1 MSQFTPAFLLDNE
14 DLVAPLA
21 PWCVWLDNL
30 ELAILLLAQPWI
42 GGGLRRAELE
52 QQLVRVGADLPVGPV
67 YFQRVNRA
75 TATLVNRGQLE
86 SLGSGRQRRFAT
98 TSRGF
103 AALLFNLQV
112 LRADPTVDGSEFE
125 LKRSLVSLWNLIV
138 DRFLQGSEE
147 LALDGDLIRLFNEL
161 EELELWTHRIIT
173 DQTVSDAFN
182 ILRLIETQRAR
193 VERLAKASETRL
205 RTARMQQQ
213 LLGAA
218 DSSQPNPQQKK
229 EGTAITP
236 EQAMA
241 AVQLVVASTAPQM
254 AAAANLVRYRNYLHY
269 LDDLTTMYATE
280 LKVVDLTALRS
291 AMAGRRT

>member
-1 MSQFTPAFLLDNE
+1 
-14 DLVAPLA
+14 
-21 PWCVWLDNL
+21 
-30 ELAILLLAQPWI
+30 
-42 GGGLRRAELE
+42 
-52 QQLVRVGADLPVGPV
+52 V

-173 DQTVSDAFN
+173 DQTVADAFN

-193 VERLAKASETRL
+193 VERLASASETRL
-205 RTARMQQQ
+205 QNARIQQQ

-218 DSSQPNPQQKK
+218 DSSQPTPQQ
-229 EGTAITP
+229 ERGGTAITP

-241 AVQLVVASTAPQM
+241 AVQLVAASTAPQM
-254 AAAANLVRYRNYLHY
+254 AAAANLIRYRNYLRY

>member
-1 MSQFTPAFLLDNE
+1 MDEFTPAFLLDNE

-52 QQLVRVGADLPVGPV
+52 QQLGRVGVDLPVGPV

-75 TATLVNRGQLE
+75 TATLVDRGQLA

-103 AALLFNLQV
+103 AALLLNLQV

-125 LKRSLVSLWNLIV
+125 LKRSLVALWNLVV
-138 DRFLQGSEE
+138 DRFLQWPDE
-147 LALDGDLIRLFNEL
+147 LPLGHDLIGFFHEF
-161 EELELWTHRIIT
+161 EELELWARRVIT

-182 ILRLIETQRAR
+182 ILRLIDTQRAR
-193 VERLAKASETRL
+193 VERLATACESRL
-205 RTARMQQQ
+205 QIAKKQQQ
-213 LLGAA
+213 LLEI
-218 DSSQPNPQQKK
+218 SES
-229 EGTAITP
+229 EGRVPFRAKSKSALTA
-236 EQAMA
+236 EQALA
-241 AVQLVVASTAPQM
+241 AVRMVAASAAPQM
-254 AAAANLVRYRNYLHY
+254 AAAASLVRYRAYLRY
-269 LDDLTTMYATE
+269 LEELATMYATE
-280 LKVVDLTALRS
+280 LTVVDLGALRS
-291 AMAGRRT
+291 SMAEQNS